1 MWGYVVESYKV
12 LKQAINKKGAKVIAA
27 EMGISIPLVYKWC
40 EPKSET
46 DVSGTDNPLDRIAQI
61 LELTGEIGPI
71 AWLCQKANGFFVL
84 NPSKSRM
91 AQTIYIKE
99 TRRMLKE
106 FSDVIEAIS
115 AGIEDDGS
123 IDFNESNRI
132 RNEWDG
138 LKTIIESFVIA
149 CERGMINTQ
158 K

>member
-1 MWGYVVESYKV
+1 MKSHQV
-12 LKQAINKKGAKVIAA
+12 LKQAINKKGIKTIAA
-27 EMGISIPLVYKWC
+27 EMGVSLPLVYKWC

-61 LELTGEIGPI
+61 FELTGEIGPI
-71 AWLCQKANGFFVL
+71 AWLCHKANGFFVS

-91 AQTIYIKE
+91 TQPIYIKE

-106 FSDVIEAIS
+106 FSDVIEAVS

-132 RNEWDG
+132 RDEWDG

-149 CERGMINTQ
+149 CERGLIATP

>member
-1 MWGYVVESYKV
+1 MKSYQA
-12 LKQAINKKGAKVIAA
+12 LKQAINNKGIKTIAA
-27 EMGISIPLVYKWC
+27 EMGISAPLVYKWC

-61 LELTGEIGPI
+61 VELTGEIGPI
-71 AWLCQKANGFFVL
+71 AWLCRKANGFFVA

-91 AQTIYIKE
+91 TQPTYIKE

-123 IDFNESNRI
+123 IDFNECNRI
-132 RNEWDG
+132 REEWDG

-149 CERGMINTQ
+149 CERGMFATH